1 MQFQTVDLTQII
13 LAVITLIGVLIAR
26 YVIPY
31 LIENVE
37 EKKRE
42 KIVDI
47 VSTLVEAADRYLKTA
62 TGAERL
68 QYVVDGLAL
77 KGIYVNMQDIH
88 DQYRVLIESAVEQL
102 RIRQGVQG

>member
-1 MQFQTVDLTQII
+1 MTIDLTQII
-13 LAVITLIGVLIAR
+13 LAVITLIGGLLTR
-26 YVIPY
+26 FLIPY

-37 EKKRE
+37 EKKRA
-42 KIVDI
+42 KIADI

-62 TGAERL
+62 TGEERL
-68 QYVVDGLAL
+68 QYVVEGLAD
-77 KGIYVNMQDIH
+77 KGIYVNIDDIH

>member
-1 MQFQTVDLTQII
+1 MTIDLTKII
-13 LAVITLIGVLIAR
+13 LAIITLIGAVITR
-26 YVIPY
+26 YLIPY

-37 EKKRE
+37 EKKRA
-42 KIVDI
+42 KIADI
-47 VSTLVEAADRYLKTA
+47 VCTLVEAADRYLKTG
-62 TGAERL
+62 TGEERL
-68 QYVVDGLAL
+68 QYVVDGLAD

>member
-1 MQFQTVDLTQII
+1 MSIDLTKII
-13 LAVITLIGVLIAR
+13 LALITLIFGIVAR

-31 LIENVE
+31 LIENVD
-37 EKKRE
+37 EKKRA

-47 VSTLVEAADRYLKTA
+47 VCTLVEAADRYLKTA

-68 QYVVDGLAL
+68 QYVVDGLAE
-77 KGIYVNMQDIH
+77 KGIYVNMEDVH